1 MSWLL
6 FFGSCFCLG
15 FCFCTCFRPLVPA
28 SASVSARDL
37 CFLLRVGS
45 RFICF
50 CPLRLSWFLFRL
62 LLFAS
67 VLACVLGLVSVL
79 AISSVRALAFLS
91 PFAFRPLCWL
101 LLWPLLLAIASVL
114 VSVLALASVSALA
127 FSYRFWPLLPC
138 LCFGS
143 RFCRGFCLGSFL
155 LAIAFVLA
163 FAFGPCLCLGF
174 CFGSALGP
182 CFRLGSCFSPLL
194 LSWLLFWPLL
204 LSCFCFG
211 PCVWPLLPFGLL
223 LSALAFRSCV

>member
-1 MSWLL
+1 MRLILALAVGFWFGFGLGFWALASVLALAVCKSIASGLAFTYRCASVLDSFLASAFGPCLCFGHCFWPVFLSWLL
-6 FFGSCFCLG
+6 FRLG
-15 FCFCTCFRPLVPA
+15 FWLLLVFWPLLLVPA
-28 SASVSARDL
+28 SVLASVSARDL
-37 CFLLRVGS
+37 CFFLRVCS

-79 AISSVRALAFLS
+79 AISSVRALAFLL

-143 RFCRGFCLGSFL
+143 RFCRGFCLG
-155 LAIAFVLA
+155 
-163 FAFGPCLCLGF
+163 
-174 CFGSALGP
+174 P
-182 CFRLGSCFSPLL
+182 CF
-194 LSWLLFWPLL
+194 
-204 LSCFCFG
+204 
-211 PCVWPLLPFGLL
+211 
-223 LSALAFRSCV
+223 